1 MICVF
6 NEEQVFLNLSVND
19 YINIYIF
26 KIIDFLKQTS
36 LYVVVYCI
44 PAPEQLQNKCSVLN
58 A

>member
-6 NEEQVFLNLSVND
+6 NEEKVFLNLPVND

-44 PAPEQLQNKCSVLN
+44 PAPEQLQSKRSVLN